1 MSSIITAASK
11 TERKQLANK
20 NQSSLGGAFLKK
32 CLKPFS
38 LVQSNGL
45 KGKKTKLFRDIFI
58 EASAIIIFR
67 NNSKEK

>member
-45 KGKKTKLFRDIFI
+45 KGKKKLFRDIFI